1 MEPRLKTEYK
11 KSITAE
17 LQKEFS
23 YGSSMEIPRLEKVVV
38 NTCLKEAVQ
47 NMKILET
54 AAAEIGIITG
64 QKPIIRR
71 ARRSIANF
79 KLREGMPLGAK
90 VTLRGNRMWEFVDR
104 LIAIAIPRIRD
115 FRGLNP
121 NGFDGRG
128 NFSMGIT
135 EQIVFPEIN
144 YDKVQKITGMNITF
158 VTTAKTD
165 AEGRAL
171 LKGLGMPFRDE

>member
-1 MEPRLKTEYK
+1 MHARLKSTYEE
-11 KSITAE
+11 TVRAE
-17 LQKEFS
+17 LQKRFE
-23 YGSSMEIPRLEKVVV
+23 YANAMQVPRLEKIVV
-38 NTCLKEAVQ
+38 NTCLKEAIQ
-47 NMKILET
+47 NMKVLET
-54 AAAEIGIITG
+54 AASEIGTITG

-90 VTLRGNRMWEFVDR
+90 VTLRRARMWEFLDR
-104 LIAIAIPRIRD
+104 LVAIAIPRIRD

-121 NGFDGRG
+121 HGFDGRG

-135 EQIVFPEIN
+135 EQIVFPEID
-144 YDKVQKITGMNITF
+144 YDKVKKISGMNITF
-158 VTTAKTD
+158 VTSAKTD

-171 LKGLGMPFRDE
+171 LRGLGMPFKSE

>member
-1 MEPRLKTEYK
+1 MEPRLKTQYK
-11 KSITAE
+11 ESISAE
-17 LQKEFS
+17 LMGEFN
-23 YGSSMEIPRLEKVVV
+23 YSSAMQIPRLEKIVV
-38 NTCLKEAVQ
+38 NTCLKEAIT
-47 NMKILET
+47 NIKLLET
-54 AAAEIGIITG
+54 AAAEIGVITG

-90 VTLRGNRMWEFVDR
+90 VTLRADRMWEFLDR

-128 NFSMGIT
+128 NYSMGIT

-144 YDKVQKITGMNITF
+144 YDKVSKITGMNITF

>member
-1 MEPRLKTEYK
+1 MEPRLKTQYK
-11 KSITAE
+11 ESISAE
-17 LQKEFS
+17 LMTEFN
-23 YGSSMEIPRLEKVVV
+23 YSSAMQIPRLEKIVV
-38 NTCLKEAVQ
+38 NTCLKEAIT

-54 AAAEIGIITG
+54 AAAEIGTITG

-90 VTLRGNRMWEFVDR
+90 VTLRADRMWEFLDR

-128 NFSMGIT
+128 NYSMGIT

-144 YDKVQKITGMNITF
+144 YDKVSKITGMNITF

-165 AEGRAL
+165 AEGRSL

>member
-1 MEPRLKTEYK
+1 MSEFEYGNVM
-11 KSITAE
+11 
-17 LQKEFS
+17 Q
-23 YGSSMEIPRLEKVVV
+23 IPHLEKIVV
-38 NTCLKEAVQ
+38 NTCLKEAIQ
-47 NMKILET
+47 NTKLLDT
-54 AAAEIGIITG
+54 AATEIGTITG
-64 QKPIIRR
+64 QKPIIRL

-90 VTLRGNRMWEFVDR
+90 VTLRASRMWEFLDR
-104 LIAIAIPRIRD
+104 VIAIAIPRVRD

-121 NGFDGRG
+121 HGFDGRG
-128 NFSMGIT
+128 NFTMGIT

-144 YDKVQKITGMNITF
+144 YDKVSRINGMNITF

-165 AEGRAL
+165 AEGRSL